1 MHYNKNQPPSLQM
14 LEPHQTS
21 YRWVILALVWLLYL
35 AHGFIGRS
43 AAPLVTPMLKDLDM
57 TYGQMGFVLGSWQ
70 LVYMG
75 VAVFAGIVLDN
86 WGLRKSL
93 FIGTVI
99 IGISSISR
107 YYANSFGTLLF
118 MVGLFGVGGSVISIG
133 APKAISMWFAGK
145 DRGTAVGIYMTGPWF
160 GQMFV
165 LAATNSVVMPLTG
178 YSWRLTFVYY
188 GLFCFGAALLW
199 WFFGREAYHE
209 KNAEHQN
216 FIHIIVRLFKVHNVQ
231 ILLLAGFFTFAII
244 HGFANWL
251 PKILENSGISPAKAG
266 LYSSFPFLVGIPTVL
281 IMPRII
287 PARSRGRGIAF
298 FALIS
303 GVATFLVITSS
314 LPLLFGLFLYGISIP
329 SVVPLLIL
337 ILMETPEV
345 GSEHMGSAGGIFFC
359 ISDMGGFFGPLIMGF
374 LVDLTGLF
382 LAAAV
387 FLVLLGCIIF
397 GLMFLLKKDVYQP

>member
-1 MHYNKNQPPSLQM
+1 MQYKKIQPPSSQP
-14 LEPHQTS
+14 LEPHQTF
-21 YRWVILALVWLLYL
+21 YRWIILALVWLLYL

-43 AAPLVTPMLKDLDM
+43 AAPLVTPMLEDLDM
-57 TYGQMGFVLGSWQ
+57 TYGQMGVVLGSWQ
-70 LVYMG
+70 LVYMA
-75 VAVFAGIVLDN
+75 VAVFAGIILDK

-99 IGISSISR
+99 IGISSVSR
-107 YYANSFGTLLF
+107 YYANGFGTLLA

-165 LAATNSVVMPLTG
+165 LAATNAVVMPLTG

-199 WFFGREAYHE
+199 WFFGREVIHE
-209 KNAEHQN
+209 NNAERQS
-216 FIHIIVRLFKVHNVQ
+216 FIRIIATLFKVHNVQ
-231 ILLLAGFFTFAII
+231 ILLLAGFFSFAII
-244 HGFANWL
+244 HGFASWL

-281 IMPRII
+281 IIPRII
-287 PARSRGRGIAF
+287 PAHLRGWGIAF
-298 FALIS
+298 FALLS
-303 GVATFLVITSS
+303 GVASFLVITSS
-314 LPLLFGLFLYGISIP
+314 LPFLYGLFLYGISIP
-329 SVVPLLIL
+329 NLVPLLIL
-337 ILMETPEV
+337 TLMETPEV
-345 GSEHMGSAGGIFFC
+345 GSEHMGAAGGIFFC

-382 LAAAV
+382 VTAAV
-387 FLVLLGCIIF
+387 FLVLLGCTIF
-397 GLMFLLKKDVYQP
+397 GLMFLLKKDA